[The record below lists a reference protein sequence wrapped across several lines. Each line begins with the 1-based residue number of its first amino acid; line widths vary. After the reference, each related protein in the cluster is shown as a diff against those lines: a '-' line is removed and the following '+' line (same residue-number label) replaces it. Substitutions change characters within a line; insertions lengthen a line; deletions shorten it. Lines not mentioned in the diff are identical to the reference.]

1 MAKDFKCALSRIE
14 KAAPGLWSAMKKK
27 LIFSDQWATWALHE
41 REKRRSIATV
51 NGCFDLLHLGH
62 LHLLIES
69 KAQADTLLV
78 ALNSDEVIFA
88 SKGSSRPIRNLSER
102 LAQIAALGCVDHIT
116 YFQESTPLSLLESVR
131 PDVHVNGSEYGIDC
145 IESASLKKW
154 GARLHL
160 VDQVLSYSTTSLLEN
175 LQKPNR

>member
-1 MAKDFKCALSRIE
+1 MAKDLKCALSSIE
-14 KAAPGLWSAMKKK
+14 KNAPGLWRVIKKK
-27 LIFSDQWATWALHE
+27 LIFPDQWAAWALHE
-41 REKRRSIATV
+41 REKRRSVATV
-51 NGCFDLLHLGH
+51 NGCFDLMHLGH

-78 ALNSDEVIFA
+78 ALNSDEIIFA
-88 SKGSSRPIRNLSER
+88 SKGAFRPIHKLSER
-102 LAQIAALGCVDHIT
+102 LAQIAVLGCVDHIT
-116 YFQESTPLSLLESVR
+116 YFQESAPLALLECVR

-160 VDQVLSYSTTSLLEN
+160 VDQVSGYSTSSLLEN
-175 LQKPNR
+175 LQKPNC